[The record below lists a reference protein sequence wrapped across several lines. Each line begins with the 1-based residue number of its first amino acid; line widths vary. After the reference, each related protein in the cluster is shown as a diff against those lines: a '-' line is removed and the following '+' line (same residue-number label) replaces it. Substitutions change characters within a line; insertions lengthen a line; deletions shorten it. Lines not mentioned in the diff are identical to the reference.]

1 MRTIIGPQR
10 HPSPLNPDAG
20 IPNQS
25 LPDTPRHRAFAIIET
40 SLKRGDILEIGTT
53 AIRVLRQ
60 RDEFREGEDRL
71 EALQTGLITQ
81 RSQVQILPLI

>member
-25 LPDTPRHRAFAIIET
+25 LPNTPRHRALAIIET
-40 SLKRGDILEIGTT
+40 SLTR
-53 AIRVLRQ
+53 
-60 RDEFREGEDRL
+60 
-71 EALQTGLITQ
+71 
-81 RSQVQILPLI
+81 